1 LGLGPS
7 CEAVRDAVAG
17 RFSLYGQEDSV
28 ALDQTVCDWFPA
40 FLSLLRDLYRQSLG
54 IPSPNDCAPPP
65 ICATDSGVFIFIP
78 PTHISSF
85 GRSAVRP
92 TGDVPRFFLGFLVV
106 ANRLAR
112 AAQLARL
119 RANLLFPNAARFK
132 PHYHSR
138 YSYVSNR
145 KAGPASLR
153 RALPAAIYLHRHGCP
168 AISAGVSDPTPLSS
182 GTAFVTRSLPSCTLH
197 PAVIASLALTHAS
210 A

>member
-1 LGLGPS
+1 LG
-7 CEAVRDAVAG
+7 
-17 RFSLYGQEDSV
+17 
-28 ALDQTVCDWFPA
+28 FPA
-40 FLSLLRDLYRQSLG
+40 RTTARRPRSARQRAGFFIYTSHAYFLFR
-54 IPSPNDCAPPP
+54 P
-65 ICATDSGVFIFIP
+65 
-78 PTHISSF
+78 F
-85 GRSAVRP
+85 GRQADRRRP
-92 TGDVPRFFLGFLVV
+92 PHFFRFLVV

-168 AISAGVSDPTPLSS
+168 AISAGASDPTPLSS

-197 PAVIASLALTHAS
+197 PAVIASFALTHAS